1 MIQPHIGQP
10 RQSAF
15 GGDPNNVTLGG
26 QSAGAINTAANVI
39 SPAAAGLF
47 QRAILQ
53 SSPIPNQYFLPE
65 AAAVTL
71 GNNFAAA
78 AGCSNAA
85 CLRAL
90 SAERILQLQGTP
102 NANGSFVFSGAI
114 VDGTIVPVLPKTA
127 WTTGAY
133 QHMPMLGGTTKDD
146 KLWAPA

>member
-1 MIQPHIGQP
+1 MNAEGHPFGNYGILDQQAAL
-10 RQSAF
+10 RWVRANVAAF

-47 QRAILQ
+47 QRAIFQ
-53 SSPIPNQYFLPE
+53 SSPIPNQYFLAE

-78 AGCSNAA
+78 AGCSDAA

-90 SAERILQLQGTP
+90 
-102 NANGSFVFSGAI
+102 
-114 VDGTIVPVLPKTA
+114 
-127 WTTGAY
+127 
-133 QHMPMLGGTTKDD
+133 
-146 KLWAPA
+146 